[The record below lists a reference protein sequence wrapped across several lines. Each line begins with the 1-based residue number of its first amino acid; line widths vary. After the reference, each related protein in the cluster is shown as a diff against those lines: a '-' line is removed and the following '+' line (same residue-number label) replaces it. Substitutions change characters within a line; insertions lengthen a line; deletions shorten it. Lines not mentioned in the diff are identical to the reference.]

1 MAAMRP
7 APAGHQVRIQFRYAC
22 RPGKARENH
31 SLKPET
37 KAGFRMAGF
46 LFL

>member
-1 MAAMRP
+1 MRP
-7 APAGHQVRIQFRYAC
+7 ASAALQVRTQFRYAC

-31 SLKPET
+31 SLKPES

-46 LFL
+46 LSL